1 MSLDGLIATEA
12 ARDAVIAALGL
23 PAPLGKLIL
32 QYIGMFRPPKR
43 QLSWDR
49 VAALFSEL
57 ALPMAHGKIERKG
70 RAWSAPLE
78 YWRAALEE
86 ILAKRDTLRLP
97 LKSHG
102 YLYEIIVGYAGK
114 TEAAQEALREPS
126 RAHGHQEQRWGA
138 GAIDK
143 VLERQIPEHV
153 KEQLE
158 RIGAK
163 FKKDGDGDQG

>member
-32 QYIGMFRPPKR
+32 QYVGMFRPPKR

-57 ALPMAHGKIERKG
+57 ALPMAHGKFDRKG
-70 RAWSAPLE
+70 RTWPAPLE

-86 ILAKRDTLRLP
+86 ILAKRDALRLP
-97 LKSHG
+97 LRSHG
-102 YLYEIIVGYAGK
+102 YLFEVLVGYAAK
-114 TEAAQEALREPS
+114 AEAGDETLREAS
-126 RAHGHQEQRWGA
+126 RAHGHQQTRWGA
-138 GAIDK
+138 GAIDE
-143 VLERQIPEHV
+143 VLARQMPEHV